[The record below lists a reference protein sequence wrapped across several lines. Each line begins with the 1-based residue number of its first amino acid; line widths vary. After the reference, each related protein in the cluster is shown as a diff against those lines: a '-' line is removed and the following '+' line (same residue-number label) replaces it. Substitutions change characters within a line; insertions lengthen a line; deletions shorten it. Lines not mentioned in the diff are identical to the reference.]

1 MKRIEDADLIASNLT
16 EMSRTLA
23 AAKDPRLVED
33 FLYSLFTKSEAD
45 EIAKRWAL
53 VKDLAAG
60 IPQRQIS
67 QNLGLSLCKITRG
80 SRELKK
86 PGSAFR
92 EMLTIAGVEIKEKKA
107 PGRSSAAAKKSG

>member
-1 MKRIEDADLIASNLT
+1 MKHIEDPNLIASNFS
-16 EMSRTLA
+16 EIAGALA
-23 AAKDPRLVED
+23 AAQDPQLIEE
-33 FLYSLFTKSEAD
+33 FLFSLLTKSETD

-53 VKDLAAG
+53 VKDLASG
-60 IPQRQIS
+60 TPQRQIA

-92 EMLTIAGVEIKEKKA
+92 RMLQIAGYEAASGEK
-107 PGRSSAAAKKSG
+107 